1 MSRPEELAPPE
12 VFYND
17 TESFKYTSS
26 TRVQHIQAKMTLR
39 ALELLNLDSD
49 EPHFI
54 LDLGCGSGLSGEI
67 LTEEGYN
74 WIGMDISPSM
84 LATGLDRDVE
94 GDLFLADLGNGI
106 PFRAGTFD
114 AAISISA
121 IQWLCNADTSNV
133 DPKKRLLLFFNTL
146 YASLKRGG
154 KFVAQFY
161 PSNDTQIENIMSSAK
176 VAGFG
181 GGLVI
186 DEPESKKNKKYY
198 LVLTAGITERNINL
212 KGAEMD
218 APEEIG
224 NKRKKRKLMESRKE
238 FINRKKETMR
248 RRGRIV
254 AEDSKF
260 TALPTVYEPLPP
272 RRNGESAMKYIH
284 KQLLEKHDPTGKRR
298 ELINYSKGLRAGD
311 IIKVTYLDRSDVTGR
326 IIAIKRGQLNLGSNI
341 LLRTKLN
348 RVGSEIRIP
357 VYNPNIRNIEVLYKP
372 KEYMPRAAHYYIRES
387 RRDVDDV
394 EAFVRRQHGGDKKKK

>member
-12 VFYND
+12 VFYNE
-17 TESFKYTSS
+17 TESLKYTSS

-39 ALELLNLDSD
+39 ALELLNLDPE
-49 EPHFI
+49 EPHFL

-67 LTEEGYN
+67 LTEEGFH

-84 LATGLDRDVE
+84 LATALDRDVE
-94 GDLFLADLGNGI
+94 GDLFLSDLGNGV

-121 IQWLCNADTSNV
+121 IQWLCNADSANV

-146 YASLKRGG
+146 YASLRRGG

-161 PSNDTQIENIMSSAK
+161 PKNDAQTESIMAAAK
-176 VAGFG
+176 LAGFG

-186 DEPESKKNKKYY
+186 DDPESKSKKKYY

-212 KGAEMD
+212 KGAEMEVD
-218 APEEIG
+218 SSSDKKA
-224 NKRKKRKLMESRKE
+224 NRKKRKLAESRKE
-238 FINRKKETMR
+238 YINRKKETMR

-260 TALPTVYEPLPP
+260 TG
-272 RRNGESAMKYIH
+272 R
-284 KQLLEKHDPTGKRR
+284 KRR
-298 ELINYSKGLRAGD
+298 HR
-311 IIKVTYLDRSDVTGR
+311 
-326 IIAIKRGQLNLGSNI
+326 
-341 LLRTKLN
+341 
-348 RVGSEIRIP
+348 
-357 VYNPNIRNIEVLYKP
+357 
-372 KEYMPRAAHYYIRES
+372 
-387 RRDVDDV
+387 
-394 EAFVRRQHGGDKKKK
+394 F

>member
-12 VFYND
+12 IFYND

-26 TRVQHIQAKMTLR
+26 TRVQYIQAKMTLR
-39 ALELLNLDSD
+39 ALELLNLESK
-49 EPHFI
+49 EPHLI

-84 LATGLDRDVE
+84 LATALDRNVD

-121 IQWLCNADTSNV
+121 IQWLCNADTSNA
-133 DPKKRLLLFFNTL
+133 DSKKRLLLFFNTL

-161 PSNDTQIENIMSSAK
+161 PKNDLQTESILNAAK
-176 VAGFG
+176 LAGFG

-186 DEPESKKNKKYY
+186 DDPESKSKKKFY
-198 LVLTAGITERNINL
+198 LVLTAGVTERNINL
-212 KGAEMD
+212 SGAEM
-218 APEEIG
+218 ELVENTKKN
-224 NKRKKRKLMESRKE
+224 NKKKRKLAESRKE
-238 FINRKKETMR
+238 YINRKKETMR

-254 AEDSKF
+254 AEDSK
-260 TALPTVYEPLPP
+260 Y
-272 RRNGESAMKYIH
+272 
-284 KQLLEKHDPTGKRR
+284 
-298 ELINYSKGLRAGD
+298 
-311 IIKVTYLDRSDVTGR
+311 TGR
-326 IIAIKRGQLNLGSNI
+326 KRKH
-341 LLRTKLN
+341 R
-348 RVGSEIRIP
+348 
-357 VYNPNIRNIEVLYKP
+357 
-372 KEYMPRAAHYYIRES
+372 
-387 RRDVDDV
+387 
-394 EAFVRRQHGGDKKKK
+394 F